1 MAQKVE
7 IRQRE
12 QAIPDEPAQTNP
24 FINAQTQFD
33 IAAEVL
39 GLDPNMRRVL
49 RECKRELIV
58 TFPVLM
64 DDHTIQMFTGF
75 RVHHNIDRGPAKG
88 GIRYHPGVSLDEV
101 KALAMWMTWK
111 CAVVGI
117 PYGGAKG
124 GVIVDPKKLSRNE
137 LENLTRRYT
146 SEISILIGPERDI
159 PAPDVNT
166 NAQIMAWMMDTI
178 SMHAGHSVPAVVTG
192 KPLGIGGSE
201 GRAEATGRGCMLT
214 TLAAL
219 KHLGIHP
226 EDATVAVQ
234 GVGNVGYTTAK
245 LLQQAGTKVVAV
257 SDSNGACFNEDGIQ
271 LDEVVREK
279 ELTGRLRQKVCT
291 MLSNAELLELPVTV
305 LVPAALE
312 NQIHR
317 GNAHRVKAK
326 VVCEG
331 ANGPTTPDADRIL
344 EEKGVFLIP
353 DILANAGG
361 VTVSYF
367 EWVQDLQEFFWDEQD
382 INQRLERIMMRAFD
396 NVLSVSEK
404 KKVNM
409 RVAAYVVAV
418 DRVAQ
423 ATTLRGIYP

>member
-7 IRQRE
+7 ASPIRGFAE
-12 QAIPDEPAQTNP
+12 VEPEAANP
-24 FINAQTQFD
+24 WKNAQQQFD
-33 IAAEVL
+33 IAAEAL

-58 TFPVLM
+58 CFTVLM
-64 DDHTIQMFTGF
+64 DDRTVQMFTGY
-75 RVHHNIDRGPAKG
+75 RVHHNVDRGPAKG
-88 GIRYHPGVSLDEV
+88 GIRYHPGVTIDEV

-146 SEISILIGPERDI
+146 SEISILIGPDRDI

-201 GRAEATGRGCMLT
+201 GRPEATGRGCMLT
-214 TLAAL
+214 TMAAL
-219 KHLGIHP
+219 RHLGIRP

-245 LLQQAGTKVVAV
+245 LLAEKGCKVIAV
-257 SDSNGACFNEDGIQ
+257 SDSNGACYNDGGIE

-279 ELTGRLRQKVCT
+279 ELNGRLRQKVCEFI
-291 MLSNAELLELPVTV
+291 SNEELLELPVTV

-317 GNAHRVKAK
+317 GNANRIKARII
-326 VVCEG
+326 CEG
-331 ANGPTTPDADRIL
+331 ANGPTTPEADQIL
-344 EEKGVFLIP
+344 HDKGVFVIP

-367 EWVQDLQEFFWDEQD
+367 EWVQDLQEFFWDEHD
-382 INQRLERIMMRAFD
+382 INERLERIMLRAFD
-396 NVLSVSEK
+396 SVLKVSQEK
-404 KKVNM
+404 KIMM
-409 RVAAYVVAV
+409 RTAAYVLAV
-418 DRVAQ
+418 DKVAQ
-423 ATTLRGIYP
+423 ATTIRGIYP

>member
-1 MAQKVE
+1 MTTEQVATRINPWEVAQ
-7 IRQRE
+7 Q
-12 QAIPDEPAQTNP
+12 
-24 FINAQTQFD
+24 QFD
-33 IAAEVL
+33 LAAERL
-39 GLDPNMRRVL
+39 NLDDGMRRVL
-49 RECKRELIV
+49 REPRRELTV
-58 TFPVLM
+58 HFPVKM
-64 DDHTIQMFTGF
+64 DDGSVQVFTGF
-75 RVHHNIDRGPAKG
+75 RVQHNLGRGPAKG
-88 GIRYHPGVSLDEV
+88 GIRYHQDVSIEEV

-124 GVIVDPKKLSRNE
+124 GVIVDPKKLSRIE
-137 LENLTRRYT
+137 LENLTRRFT
-146 SEISILIGPERDI
+146 SEISILIGPDRDI

-201 GRAEATGRGCMLT
+201 GRPEATGRGCMLT

-219 KHLGIHP
+219 KHLGIRP

-245 LLQQAGTKVVAV
+245 LLAQKGCKVIAV
-257 SDSNGACFNEDGIQ
+257 SDSNGACYNEGGIE

-279 ELTGRLRQKVCT
+279 ELNGRLRQKVCEFI
-291 MLSNAELLELPVTV
+291 SNEELLELPVTV

-317 GNAHRVKAK
+317 GNANRIKAK
-326 VVCEG
+326 LICEG
-331 ANGPTTPDADRIL
+331 ANGPTSPEADEIL
-344 EEKGVFLIP
+344 HDKGVFVIP

-367 EWVQDLQEFFWDEQD
+367 EWVQDLQEFFWDEHD
-382 INQRLERIMMRAFD
+382 INERLERIMLRAFD
-396 NVLSVSEK
+396 NVLRVSLEK
-404 KKVNM
+404 KIMM
-409 RVAAYVVAV
+409 RTAAYVLAV
-418 DRVAQ
+418 DKVAQ
-423 ATTLRGIYP
+423 ATTIRGIYP

>member
-1 MAQKVE
+1 MAQKIE
-7 IRQRE
+7 APERKQAAEPERE
-12 QAIPDEPAQTNP
+12 RPNPWRIAQ
-24 FINAQTQFD
+24 QQFD
-33 IAAEVL
+33 IAARVL
-39 GLDPNMRRVL
+39 GLDPSMAGVL

-64 DDHTIQMFTGF
+64 DDRTIQMFTGY
-75 RVHHNIDRGPAKG
+75 RVHHNVDRGPAKG
-88 GIRYHPGVSLDEV
+88 GIRYHPGVNIDEV

-124 GVIVDPKKLSRNE
+124 GVTVDPKKLSRNE
-137 LENLTRRYT
+137 LENLTRRFT
-146 SEISILIGPERDI
+146 SEISILIGPDRDI

-201 GRAEATGRGCMLT
+201 GRPEATGRGCMLT
-214 TLAAL
+214 TIAAL
-219 KHLGIHP
+219 KHLGIRP

-245 LLQQAGTKVVAV
+245 LLAQKGCKVIAV
-257 SDSNGACFNEDGIQ
+257 SDSNGACYNEGGIE

-279 ELTGRLRQKVCT
+279 ELNGRLRQKVCEFI
-291 MLSNAELLELPVTV
+291 SNEELLELPVTV

-312 NQIHR
+312 NQIHA
-317 GNAHRVKAK
+317 GNVRRIKARVI
-326 VVCEG
+326 CEG
-331 ANGPTTPDADRIL
+331 ANGPTSPEADDIL
-344 EEKGVFLIP
+344 FDNGQFVIP

-367 EWVQDLQEFFWDEQD
+367 EWVQDLQEFFWDEHD
-382 INQRLERIMMRAFD
+382 INERLERIIMRAFD
-396 NVLSVSEK
+396 NVLRVNLEK
-404 KKVNM
+404 KINM
-409 RVAAYVVAV
+409 RTAAYVLAI
-418 DRVAQ
+418 DKVAQ

>member
-7 IRQRE
+7 APELRRAAEPERE
-12 QAIPDEPAQTNP
+12 QTNP
-24 FINAQTQFD
+24 WRVAQKQFD

-39 GLDPNMRRVL
+39 GLDPNMARVL
-49 RECKRELIV
+49 RECKRELTV

-64 DDHTIQMFTGF
+64 DDRSIQVFTGY
-75 RVHHNIDRGPAKG
+75 RVHHNVDRGPAKG
-88 GIRYHPGVSLDEV
+88 GIRYHPGVNVDEV

-124 GVIVDPKKLSRNE
+124 GVTVDPKKLSRNE
-137 LENLTRRYT
+137 LENLTRRFT
-146 SEISILIGPERDI
+146 SEISILIGPDRDI

-201 GRAEATGRGCMLT
+201 GRPEATGRGCQIT
-214 TLAAL
+214 TLATL
-219 KHLGIHP
+219 KHLGIRP

-245 LLQQAGTKVVAV
+245 LLQQSGCKVIAV
-257 SDSNGACFNEDGIQ
+257 SDTNGACYNRDGID

-279 ELTGRLRQKVCT
+279 ELNGRLRQKVCEFI
-291 MLSNAELLELPVTV
+291 SNQELLELPVTV

-312 NQIHR
+312 NQITAR
-317 GNAHRVKAK
+317 NANRIKAK
-326 VVCEG
+326 VICEG
-331 ANGPTTPDADRIL
+331 ANGPTTPEADEIL
-344 EEKGVFLIP
+344 TDKGVFIIP

-367 EWVQDLQEFFWDEQD
+367 EWVQDLQEFFWDETD
-382 INQRLERIMMRAFD
+382 INDRLERIMLRAFD
-396 NVLSVSEK
+396 NVLRVSLD

-409 RVAAYVVAV
+409 RTAAYVLAV
-418 DRVAQ
+418 DKVAQ
-423 ATTLRGIYP
+423 ATTIRGIYP

>member
-1 MAQKVE
+1 MAQRVE
-7 IRQRE
+7 VTRRE
-12 QAIPDEPAQTNP
+12 AALAEDPSRDNP
-24 FINAQTQFD
+24 FKIAQQQFD
-33 IAAEVL
+33 EAAEAF

-58 TFPVLM
+58 TFPVLL
-64 DDHTIQMFTGF
+64 DDRSIRMFTGY

-88 GIRYHPGVSLDEV
+88 GVRFHQNVTLDEV

-124 GVIVDPKKLSRNE
+124 GVIVDPKQLSRLE
-137 LENLTRRYT
+137 LENMTRRYT
-146 SEISILIGPERDI
+146 TEISVLIGPERDI

-178 SMHAGHSVPAVVTG
+178 SMHAGYSVPAVVTG

-201 GRAEATGRGCMLT
+201 GRPEATGRGCMLT
-214 TLAAL
+214 TLGAM
-219 KHLGIHP
+219 KHLGMRP
-226 EDATVAVQ
+226 EDASVAVQ
-234 GVGNVGYTTAK
+234 GMGNVGYTTAK
-245 LLQQAGTKVVAV
+245 LLARAGCKVVAV
-257 SDSNGACFNEDGIQ
+257 SDSRGACYNPHGID
-271 LDEVVREK
+271 LDEVVKEK
-279 ELTGRLRQKVCT
+279 ELTGQLRQQVCDT
-291 MLSNAELLELPVTV
+291 LTNAELLELPVTV

-317 GNAHRVKAK
+317 GNANRIKAK
-326 VVCEG
+326 IICEG
-331 ANGPTTPDADRIL
+331 ANGPTTPEADRIL
-344 EEKGVFLIP
+344 EDKGVFVIP

-367 EWVQDLQEFFWDEQD
+367 EWVQDLQEFFWDED
-382 INQRLERIMMRAFD
+382 EINKQLERVLMRAFRH
-396 NVLSVSEK
+396 VLQMSLD
-404 KKVNM
+404 KKVTM
-409 RVAAYVVAV
+409 RRAAYFLAI

>member
-7 IRQRE
+7 AVPSRGFVEAVPEAANPWTMAQR
-12 QAIPDEPAQTNP
+12 
-24 FINAQTQFD
+24 QFD

-58 TFPVLM
+58 TFPVMM
-64 DDHTIQMFTGF
+64 DDHTVQMFTGY
-75 RVHHNIDRGPAKG
+75 RIHHNIDRGPAKG
-88 GIRYHPGVSLDEV
+88 GIRYHPGVTREEV

-124 GVIVDPKKLSRNE
+124 GVVVDPKNLSRNE

-146 SEISILIGPERDI
+146 SEISIVIGPDRDI

-178 SMHAGHSVPAVVTG
+178 SMQAGHSVPAVVTG

-201 GRAEATGRGCMLT
+201 GRPEATGRGCMLT

-219 KHLGIHP
+219 KHLGIRP

-245 LLQQAGTKVVAV
+245 LLAQKGCKVIAV
-257 SDSNGACFNEDGIQ
+257 SDSNGACYNEDGIE

-279 ELTGRLRQKVCT
+279 ELTGRLRQKICT
-291 MLSNAELLELPVTV
+291 FISNEELLELPVTV

-317 GNAHRVKAK
+317 GNANRIKAK
-326 VVCEG
+326 VICEG
-331 ANGPTTPDADRIL
+331 ANGPTSPEADEIL
-344 EEKGVFLIP
+344 YKKGIFVIP

-367 EWVQDLQEFFWDEQD
+367 EWVQDLQEFFWDEHD
-382 INQRLERIMMRAFD
+382 INERLERIMLRAFD
-396 NVLSVSEK
+396 NVLKVSLEK
-404 KKVNM
+404 KVMM
-409 RVAAYVVAV
+409 RTAAYVLAV
-418 DRVAQ
+418 DKVAQ
-423 ATTLRGIYP
+423 ATTIRGIYP

>member
-7 IRQRE
+7 APVRGFAEVDPDQANPWKIAQR
-12 QAIPDEPAQTNP
+12 
-24 FINAQTQFD
+24 QFD

-39 GLDPNMRRVL
+39 GLDPNMRQVL
-49 RECKRELIV
+49 RECKRELTV
-58 TFPVLM
+58 NFPVLM
-64 DDHTIQMFTGF
+64 DDRTVQMYTGY
-75 RVHHNIDRGPAKG
+75 RVHHNVDRGPAKG
-88 GIRYHPGVSLDEV
+88 GIRYHPGVTIDEV

-124 GVIVDPKKLSRNE
+124 GVIVDPKKLSRTE

-146 SEISILIGPERDI
+146 TEISILIGPDRDI

-201 GRAEATGRGCMLT
+201 GRPEATGRGCMLT
-214 TLAAL
+214 TMAAL
-219 KHLGIHP
+219 KHLGIRP
-226 EDATVAVQ
+226 EEATVAVQ

-245 LLQQAGTKVVAV
+245 LLAEQGCKVIAV
-257 SDSNGACFNEDGIQ
+257 SDSNGACYNEGGIE

-279 ELTGRLRQKVCT
+279 ELNGRLRQKICEFI
-291 MLSNAELLELPVTV
+291 SNEDLLELPVTV

-317 GNAHRVKAK
+317 GNAHRIKAK
-326 VVCEG
+326 IVCEG
-331 ANGPTTPDADRIL
+331 ANGPTTPEADEIL
-344 EEKGVFLIP
+344 YDKGVFVIP

-367 EWVQDLQEFFWDEQD
+367 EWVQDLQEFFWDEND
-382 INQRLERIMMRAFD
+382 INERLRRIMLRAFD
-396 NVLSVSEK
+396 NVLRVSLEK
-404 KKVNM
+404 KVQM
-409 RVAAYVVAV
+409 RTAAYVLAV
-418 DRVAQ
+418 DKVAQ
-423 ATTLRGIYP
+423 ATTIRGIYP

>member
-7 IRQRE
+7 IPRRE
-12 QAIPDEPAQTNP
+12 STIPDEPGRANP
-24 FINAQTQFD
+24 FTNAQTQFD

-58 TFPVLM
+58 NFPVLM

-75 RVHHNIDRGPAKG
+75 RVQHNIDRGPAKG
-88 GIRYHPGVSLDEV
+88 GIRYHPDVNLDEV

-245 LLQQAGTKVVAV
+245 LLQQAGCKVIAV
-257 SDSNGACFNEDGIQ
+257 SDSNGACYNEDGIQ

-291 MLSNAELLELPVTV
+291 MLTNAELLELPVTV

-326 VVCEG
+326 IVCEG
-331 ANGPTTPDADRIL
+331 ANGPTTPEADKIL
-344 EEKGVFLIP
+344 EDKGVFLIP

-396 NVLSVSEK
+396 NVLRVSEQ

-409 RVAAYVVAV
+409 RIAAYVVAV

>member
-7 IRQRE
+7 AVPMRGFAEASPDQANAWLMAQR
-12 QAIPDEPAQTNP
+12 
-24 FINAQTQFD
+24 QFD
-33 IAAEVL
+33 IAADVL

-64 DDHTIQMFTGF
+64 DDRTVQMFTGY
-75 RVHHNIDRGPAKG
+75 RIHHNIDRGPAKG
-88 GIRYHPGVSLDEV
+88 GIRYHLGVTRDEV

-117 PYGGAKG
+117 TYGGAKG
-124 GVIVDPKKLSRNE
+124 GVVVDPKNLSRNE
-137 LENLTRRYT
+137 LENLTRRFT
-146 SEISILIGPERDI
+146 SEISIVIGPDRDI

-178 SMHAGHSVPAVVTG
+178 SMQAGHSVPAVVTG

-201 GRAEATGRGCMLT
+201 GRPEATGRGCMLT

-219 KHLGIHP
+219 KHLGIRP

-245 LLQQAGTKVVAV
+245 LLAKAGCKVIAV
-257 SDSNGACFNEDGIQ
+257 SDSNGACYNE
-271 LDEVVREK
+271 
-279 ELTGRLRQKVCT
+279 
-291 MLSNAELLELPVTV
+291 ELLELPVTV

-317 GNAHRVKAK
+317 GNANRIKAK
-326 VVCEG
+326 VICEG
-331 ANGPTTPDADRIL
+331 ANGPTTPEADEIL
-344 EEKGVFLIP
+344 YKKGVFVIP

-367 EWVQDLQEFFWDEQD
+367 EWVQDLQEFFWDEHD
-382 INQRLERIMMRAFD
+382 INERLERIMLRAFD
-396 NVLSVSEK
+396 HVLKVSQEK
-404 KKVNM
+404 KVMM
-409 RVAAYVVAV
+409 RTAAYVLAV
-418 DRVAQ
+418 DKVAQ
-423 ATTLRGIYP
+423 ATTIRGIYP

>member
-7 IRQRE
+7 IPQRE
-12 QAIPDEPAQTNP
+12 STIPDQPGRANP
-24 FINAQTQFD
+24 FTNAQTQFD
-33 IAAEVL
+33 IAADVL

-75 RVHHNIDRGPAKG
+75 RVQHNIDRGPAKG
-88 GIRYHPGVSLDEV
+88 GIRYHQDVNLDEV

-146 SEISILIGPERDI
+146 SEISILIGPDRDI

-178 SMHAGHSVPAVVTG
+178 SMQVGHSVPAVVTG

-219 KHLGIHP
+219 KHLGIRP
-226 EDATVAVQ
+226 QEATVAVQ

-245 LLQQAGTKVVAV
+245 LLQQAGCKVIAV
-257 SDSNGACFNEDGIQ
+257 SDSNGACYNEDGIQ

-291 MLSNAELLELPVTV
+291 MLTNAELLELPVTV

-326 VVCEG
+326 IVCEG
-331 ANGPTTPDADRIL
+331 ANGPTTPEADLIL
-344 EEKGVFLIP
+344 EQKGVFLIP

-367 EWVQDLQEFFWDEQD
+367 EWVQDLQSLFWSEEE
-382 INQRLERIMMRAFD
+382 INERLERIMVQAFKGVVQLARERD
-396 NVLSVSEK
+396 VLWRTAALIYAVK
-404 KKVNM
+404 
-409 RVAAYVVAV
+409 RVADALL
-418 DRVAQ
+418 
-423 ATTLRGIYP
+423 TRGIYP

>member
-7 IRQRE
+7 AAPFKGFAEADPDQANPWKIAQR
-12 QAIPDEPAQTNP
+12 
-24 FINAQTQFD
+24 QFD
-33 IAAEVL
+33 IAADAL
-39 GLDPNMRRVL
+39 GLDPNMARVL
-49 RECKRELIV
+49 RECKRQLIV

-64 DDHTIQMFTGF
+64 DDHTIQIFTGF
-75 RVHHNIDRGPAKG
+75 LVHHNVDRGPAKG
-88 GIRYHPGVSLDEV
+88 GIRYHPGVTIDEV
-101 KALAMWMTWK
+101 NALAMWMTWK

-124 GVIVDPKKLSRNE
+124 GVIVDPKRLSRNE

-146 SEISILIGPERDI
+146 SEISILIGPDRDI

-201 GRAEATGRGCMLT
+201 GRPEATGRGCMLT
-214 TLAAL
+214 TIAAL
-219 KHLGIHP
+219 KHLGIRP

-245 LLQQAGTKVVAV
+245 LLAERGCKVIAV
-257 SDSNGACFNEDGIQ
+257 SDSNGACYNDDGIE

-279 ELTGRLRQKVCT
+279 ELNGRLRQKVCEFI
-291 MLSNAELLELPVTV
+291 SNEELLELPVTV

-317 GNAHRVKAK
+317 GNANRIKAK
-326 VVCEG
+326 IVCEG
-331 ANGPTTPDADRIL
+331 ANGPTTPEADEIL
-344 EEKGVFLIP
+344 YDKGVFVIP

-367 EWVQDLQEFFWDEQD
+367 EWVQDLQEFFWDEHD
-382 INQRLERIMMRAFD
+382 INERLERIMMRAFD
-396 NVLSVSEK
+396 NVLKVSQEK
-404 KKVNM
+404 KIMM
-409 RVAAYVVAV
+409 RTAAYVLAV
-418 DRVAQ
+418 DKVAQ
-423 ATTLRGIYP
+423 ATTIRGIYP

>member
-7 IRQRE
+7 AAPVKGFAE
-12 QAIPDEPAQTNP
+12 ADPDEANPWKIAQR
-24 FINAQTQFD
+24 QFD
-33 IAAEVL
+33 IAAEAL
-39 GLDPNMRRVL
+39 GLDPNMARVL
-49 RECKRELIV
+49 RECKRQLIV

-64 DDHTIQMFTGF
+64 DDHTVQMFTGF
-75 RVHHNIDRGPAKG
+75 RVHHNVDRGPAKG
-88 GIRYHPGVSLDEV
+88 GIRYHPGVNIDEV

-124 GVIVDPKKLSRNE
+124 GVIVDPKQLSRNE
-137 LENLTRRYT
+137 LENLTRRFT
-146 SEISILIGPERDI
+146 SEISIVIGPDRDI

-178 SMHAGHSVPAVVTG
+178 SMQAGHSVPAVVTG

-201 GRAEATGRGCMLT
+201 GRPEATGRGCMLT

-219 KHLGIHP
+219 RHLGIRP

-234 GVGNVGYTTAK
+234 GVGNVGYVTAK
-245 LLQQAGTKVVAV
+245 LLAQAGCKVIAV
-257 SDSNGACFNEDGIQ
+257 SDSNGACYNDDGIE

-279 ELTGRLRQKVCT
+279 EITGRLRQKICKFI
-291 MLSNAELLELPVTV
+291 SNEELLELPVTV

-312 NQIHR
+312 NQIHA
-317 GNAHRVKAK
+317 GNASRIKAK
-326 VVCEG
+326 VICEG
-331 ANGPTTPDADRIL
+331 ANGPTTPEADEIL
-344 EEKGVFLIP
+344 YKKGIFVIP

-367 EWVQDLQEFFWDEQD
+367 EWVQDLQENFWEEDE
-382 INQRLERIMMRAFD
+382 INERLRKKMVRAF
-396 NVLSVSEK
+396 NETLEQAQRRR
-404 KKVNM
+404 VNM
-409 RVAAYVVAV
+409 RRGAYCVAIE
-418 DRVAQ
+418 RVAE
-423 ATTLRGIYP
+423 ATQMRGLYP

>member
-7 IRQRE
+7 IPQRE
-12 QAIPDEPAQTNP
+12 STIPDEPGRANP
-24 FINAQTQFD
+24 FRNAQEQFD

-75 RVHHNIDRGPAKG
+75 RVQHNIDRGPAKG
-88 GIRYHPGVSLDEV
+88 GIRYHQDVNLDEV

-146 SEISILIGPERDI
+146 SEISILIGPDRDI

-192 KPLGIGGSE
+192 KPIGIGGSE

-219 KHLGIHP
+219 KHLGIRP
-226 EDATVAVQ
+226 QDATVAVQ

-245 LLQQAGTKVVAV
+245 LLQQAGCKVVAV
-257 SDSNGACFNEDGIQ
+257 SDSNGACYNEDGIE

-291 MLSNAELLELPVTV
+291 MLTNAELLELPVTV

-331 ANGPTTPDADRIL
+331 ANGPTTPEADLIL
-344 EEKGVFLIP
+344 EQKGVFLIP

-367 EWVQDLQEFFWDEQD
+367 EWVQDLQEFFWDESD
-382 INQRLERIMMRAFD
+382 INQRLERIMMKAFD
-396 NVLSVSEK
+396 NVLRVSQEK
-404 KKVNM
+404 RVNM

-423 ATTLRGIYP
+423 ATTIRGIYP

>member
-1 MAQKVE
+1 MQTMHDEVKSAALNPYEMAVE
-7 IRQRE
+7 
-12 QAIPDEPAQTNP
+12 
-24 FINAQTQFD
+24 QFES
-33 IAAEVL
+33 AAEKL
-39 GLDPNMRRVL
+39 NLSEDMREIL
-49 RECKRELIV
+49 RQPKRELTV
-58 TFPVLM
+58 HFPVRL
-64 DDHTIQMFTGF
+64 DNSRITTFTGY
-75 RVHHNIDRGPAKG
+75 RVQHNVNRGPAKG
-88 GIRYHPGVSLDEV
+88 GIRYGPDVTLDEV

-124 GVIVDPKKLSRNE
+124 GVVVDPKNLSRNE

-146 SEISILIGPERDI
+146 SEISILIGPDRDI

-201 GRAEATGRGCMLT
+201 GRPEATGRGCMLT
-214 TLAAL
+214 TIAAL
-219 KHLGIHP
+219 KHLGIRP
-226 EDATVAVQ
+226 QDATVAVQ

-245 LLQQAGTKVVAV
+245 LLAERGCKVIAV
-257 SDSNGACFNEDGIQ
+257 SDSNGACYNEDGIE

-279 ELTGRLRQKVCT
+279 ELNGRLRQQVCEFI
-291 MLSNAELLELPVTV
+291 SNEELLELPVTV

-317 GNAHRVKAK
+317 GNANRIKARII
-326 VVCEG
+326 CEG
-331 ANGPTTPDADRIL
+331 ANGPTTPEADEIL
-344 EEKGVFLIP
+344 HDKGVFVIP

-367 EWVQDLQEFFWDEQD
+367 EWVQDLQELFWDEHA
-382 INQRLERIMMRAFD
+382 INERLERIMLRAFD
-396 NVLSVSEK
+396 SVLKASQETNVM
-404 KKVNM
+404 M
-409 RVAAYVVAV
+409 RTAAYVLAV
-418 DRVAQ
+418 DKVAQ
-423 ATTLRGIYP
+423 ATTIRGIYP

>member
-7 IRQRE
+7 TSPIRGFAE
-12 QAIPDEPAQTNP
+12 AQPQFANP
-24 FINAQTQFD
+24 WHNAQQQFD
-33 IAAEVL
+33 IAAEAL
-39 GLDPNMRRVL
+39 GLDPNMRQVL
-49 RECKRELIV
+49 RECKRQLTV

-64 DDHTIQMFTGF
+64 DDRTVQMFTGY
-75 RVHHNIDRGPAKG
+75 RVHHNVDRGPAKG
-88 GIRYHPGVSLDEV
+88 GIRYHQDVTIDEV

-146 SEISILIGPERDI
+146 SEISILIGPDRDI

-201 GRAEATGRGCMLT
+201 GRPEATGRGCMLT
-214 TLAAL
+214 TMAAL
-219 KHLGIHP
+219 KHLGIRP

-245 LLQQAGTKVVAV
+245 LLAEQGCKVIAV
-257 SDSNGACFNEDGIQ
+257 SDSNGACYNDGGIE

-279 ELTGRLRQKVCT
+279 ELNGRLRQKVCEFI
-291 MLSNAELLELPVTV
+291 SNEELLELPVTV

-317 GNAHRVKAK
+317 GNANRIKAK
-326 VVCEG
+326 IVCEG
-331 ANGPTTPDADRIL
+331 ANGPTTPEADEIL
-344 EEKGVFLIP
+344 YDKGVFVIP

-367 EWVQDLQEFFWDEQD
+367 EWVQDLQEFFWDEHD
-382 INQRLERIMMRAFD
+382 INERLERIMLRAFD
-396 NVLSVSEK
+396 SVLKVSQEK
-404 KKVNM
+404 KVMM
-409 RVAAYVVAV
+409 RTAAYVLAI
-418 DRVAQ
+418 DKVAQ
-423 ATTLRGIYP
+423 ATTIRGIYP

>member
-7 IRQRE
+7 TTPARGFAEADRE
-12 QAIPDEPAQTNP
+12 AANP
-24 FINAQTQFD
+24 WHNAQRQFD

-49 RECKRELIV
+49 RECKRELRV
-58 TFPVLM
+58 CFPVLM
-64 DDHTIQMFTGF
+64 DDHTVQMFTGF

-88 GIRYHPGVSLDEV
+88 GIRYHQDVTIEEV

-124 GVIVDPKKLSRNE
+124 GVVVDPKRLSRNE

-146 SEISILIGPERDI
+146 SEISILIGPDRDI

-201 GRAEATGRGCMLT
+201 GRPEATGRGCMLT
-214 TLAAL
+214 TMAAL
-219 KHLGIHP
+219 KHLGIRP

-245 LLQQAGTKVVAV
+245 LLAEQGCKVIAV
-257 SDSNGACFNEDGIQ
+257 SDSNGACYNEGGIE

-279 ELTGRLRQKVCT
+279 ELNGRLRQKVCEFI
-291 MLSNAELLELPVTV
+291 SNEELLELPVTV

-317 GNAHRVKAK
+317 GNANRIKAK
-326 VVCEG
+326 IICEG
-331 ANGPTTPDADRIL
+331 ANGPTTPEADEIL
-344 EEKGVFLIP
+344 YDKGVFLIP

-367 EWVQDLQEFFWDEQD
+367 EWVQDLQEFFWDEHD
-382 INQRLERIMMRAFD
+382 INERLQRIMLRAFD
-396 NVLSVSEK
+396 NVLRVSQEK
-404 KKVNM
+404 KTMM
-409 RVAAYVVAV
+409 RTAAYVLAI
-418 DRVAQ
+418 DKVAQ
-423 ATTLRGIYP
+423 ATTIRGIYP

>member
-1 MAQKVE
+1 MAQRVE
-7 IRQRE
+7 VTRRE
-12 QAIPDEPAQTNP
+12 AALVEDPSRENP
-24 FINAQTQFD
+24 FKIAQQQFD
-33 IAAEVL
+33 EAAEAF

-64 DDHTIQMFTGF
+64 DDRSVRMFTGY

-88 GIRYHPGVSLDEV
+88 GVRFHQDVTLDEV

-124 GVIVDPKKLSRNE
+124 GVIVDPKQLSRLE
-137 LENLTRRYT
+137 LENMTRRYT
-146 SEISILIGPERDI
+146 TEISVLIGPERDI

-178 SMHAGHSVPAVVTG
+178 SMHAGYSVPAVVTG

-201 GRAEATGRGCMLT
+201 GRPEATGRGCMLT
-214 TLAAL
+214 TLGAM
-219 KHLGIHP
+219 KHLGMRP
-226 EDATVAVQ
+226 EDASVAVQ

-245 LLQQAGTKVVAV
+245 LLARAGCKVVAV
-257 SDSNGACFNEDGIQ
+257 SDSRGACYNPHGID
-271 LDEVVREK
+271 LEEVVKEK
-279 ELTGRLRQKVCT
+279 ELTGQLRQQVCET
-291 MLSNAELLELPVTV
+291 LTNAELLELPVTV

-317 GNAHRVKAK
+317 GNANRIRAK
-326 VVCEG
+326 IICEG
-331 ANGPTTPDADRIL
+331 ANGPTTPEADRIL
-344 EEKGVFLIP
+344 EDKGVFVIP

-367 EWVQDLQEFFWDEQD
+367 EWVQDLQEFFWDED
-382 INQRLERIMMRAFD
+382 EINKQLERVLMRAFRH
-396 NVLSVSEK
+396 VLQMSLD
-404 KKVNM
+404 KKVSM
-409 RVAAYVVAV
+409 RRAAYFLAI

>member
-7 IRQRE
+7 TPPIRGFAE
-12 QAIPDEPAQTNP
+12 LDPDQANP
-24 FINAQTQFD
+24 WKNAQQQFD

-49 RECKRELIV
+49 RECKRELTV

-64 DDHTIQMFTGF
+64 DDRTVQMFTGY
-75 RVHHNIDRGPAKG
+75 RVHHNVDRGPAKG
-88 GIRYHPGVSLDEV
+88 GIRYHQGVSIDEV

-124 GVIVDPKKLSRNE
+124 GVIVDPKKLSRSE

-146 SEISILIGPERDI
+146 SEISILIGPDRDI

-201 GRAEATGRGCMLT
+201 GRPEATGRGCMLT
-214 TLAAL
+214 TMAAL
-219 KHLGIHP
+219 KHLGIRP

-245 LLQQAGTKVVAV
+245 LLAEKGCKVIAV
-257 SDSNGACFNEDGIQ
+257 SDSNGACYNEGGIE
-271 LDEVVREK
+271 LDEVVHEK
-279 ELTGRLRQKVCT
+279 EIHGRLRQKVCEFI
-291 MLSNAELLELPVTV
+291 SNEDLLELPVTV

-312 NQIHR
+312 NQIHS
-317 GNAHRVKAK
+317 GNANRIKAK

-331 ANGPTTPDADRIL
+331 ANGPTTPEADEIL
-344 EEKGVFLIP
+344 HDKGVFVIP

-367 EWVQDLQEFFWDEQD
+367 EWVQDLQEFFWDEHD
-382 INQRLERIMMRAFD
+382 INDRLERIMLRAFD
-396 NVLSVSEK
+396 SVLKVSQEK
-404 KKVNM
+404 KVMM
-409 RVAAYVVAV
+409 RTAAYVLAI
-418 DRVAQ
+418 DKVAQ
-423 ATTLRGIYP
+423 ATTIRGIYP